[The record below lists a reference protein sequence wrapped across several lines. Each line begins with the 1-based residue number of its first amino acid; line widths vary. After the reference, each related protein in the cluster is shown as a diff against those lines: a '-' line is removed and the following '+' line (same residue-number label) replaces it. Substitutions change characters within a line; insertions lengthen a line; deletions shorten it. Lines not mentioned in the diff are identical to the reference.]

1 MCIEYSSGIY
11 SNTCDSRVFSQFST
25 SLITVLLFLSDY
37 LVLNSH
43 HGQRTAEDPVAAE
56 GSWEGSKVEEA
67 GEIS

>member
-43 HGQRTAEDPVAAE
+43 HGQGTAEDPVAAE
-56 GSWEGSKVEEA
+56 GSWEGSKVEET